1 MCAGASSLTGR
12 SRPPRVRLAVSAF
25 PAQPPAVG
33 LAARLKL
40 AAADIKL
47 SHSVFAL
54 PFALLGAVLARPVS
68 EPWGVT
74 AQKLALVV
82 VCMVLARTWAML
94 VNRIADARI
103 DAENPRTARR
113 AVASGRL
120 GMVHAKIFAGA
131 CAALFVAACG
141 AFWVLFANPW
151 PIALALPVLGWL
163 ALYSFAKRFTAAC
176 HLLLGTALAI
186 SPIAACLAVNPPHA
200 LHPTILALAGFVTLW
215 VAGFDVLYALQDE
228 AFDRAKGLFSVPAM
242 LGARRAVWA
251 SRTMHL
257 GAVCSLAAAWRL
269 EPRFELLFGIAVG
282 LAAMLL
288 IFEHV
293 VLVRRGLAGLP
304 MAFFTLNGCVSVVVG
319 GLGVI
324 DALT

>member
-1 MCAGASSLTGR
+1 MSALPADPSPAGLGAK
-12 SRPPRVRLAVSAF
+12 
-25 PAQPPAVG
+25 
-33 LAARLKL
+33 LKL

-47 SHSVFAL
+47 SHSVFAM
-54 PFALLGAVLARPVS
+54 PFAILGAVLARPAS
-68 EPWGVT
+68 ETWSVT

-82 VCMVLARTWAML
+82 ACMVLARTWAML

-120 GMVHAKIFAGA
+120 PAAQAKNYAGA
-131 CAALFVAACG
+131 CALLFVAACS
-141 AFWVLFANPW
+141 AFWILFANPW
-151 PIALALPVLGWL
+151 PAALSVPVLGWL

-200 LHPTILALAGFVTLW
+200 AHPSILLIAGFVTLW

-228 AFDRAKGLFSVPAM
+228 AFDRAKGLFSIPAW
-242 LGARRAVWA
+242 LGARRAAWL
-251 SRTMHL
+251 SRAMHA
-257 GAVCSLAAAWRL
+257 GAVCCLALAWRA
-269 EPRFELLFGIAVG
+269 EPRFGPVFGGAVA
-282 LAAMLL
+282 LAAVLL
-288 IFEHV
+288 VFEHI

-304 MAFFTLNGCVSVVVG
+304 MAFFTVNGCVSVAVG
-319 GLGVI
+319 MAGVA
-324 DALT
+324 DALWA